1 MAKRSNVDLVET
13 HWQAASSHY
22 GRSVQDGASRQ
33 PDTNPFLRE
42 RKMKVLRILVADD
55 HDLMRRGIKEMLQS
69 HAGWEICGEAHT
81 GREAV
86 SKAQELKPDIAIL
99 DISMPDLNGVDA
111 ARRIRKE
118 SPNTEI
124 LILSVHYSDQLIR
137 DILEAGVRGYIV
149 KSDSDRDLIVAV
161 ETLANHKPFLTPRA
175 TEVMLSSF
183 KEGRMRTELP
193 TALRDRLTTRE
204 REIVQLLAEGK
215 SSKEVA
221 SSLNISVKT
230 AETHRANIMRKLQ
243 LHTVSELVRYAVRNQ
258 IVEA

>member
-1 MAKRSNVDLVET
+1 
-13 HWQAASSHY
+13 
-22 GRSVQDGASRQ
+22 
-33 PDTNPFLRE
+33 
-42 RKMKVLRILVADD
+42 MKTLRILIADD
-55 HDLMRRGIKEMLQS
+55 HDLMRRGVKALLQS
-69 HAGWEICGEAHT
+69 RAGWEVCGEAHT

-86 SKAQELKPDIAIL
+86 AKAEELKPDVVIL

-111 ARRIRKE
+111 AKRIRKA
-118 SPNTEI
+118 SPDTEV

-149 KSDSDRDLIVAV
+149 KSDSDRDLVIAV
-161 ETLANHKPFLTPRA
+161 ETLANHKPFFTPRA
-175 TEVMLSSF
+175 TEVMLTNF
-183 KEGRMRTELP
+183 NEGKTKADLP
-193 TALRDRLTTRE
+193 ETMRDRLTSRE

-258 IVEA
+258 IIEP

>member
-1 MAKRSNVDLVET
+1 
-13 HWQAASSHY
+13 
-22 GRSVQDGASRQ
+22 
-33 PDTNPFLRE
+33 
-42 RKMKVLRILVADD
+42 MKALRILIADD
-55 HDLMRRGIKEMLQS
+55 HDLMRRGVKALLQS
-69 HAGWEICGEAHT
+69 HAGWEIVGEAHT

-86 SKAQELKPDIAIL
+86 SKAEELKPDVVIL

-111 ARRIRKE
+111 AKRIRKA
-118 SPNTEI
+118 SPDTEV

-149 KSDSDRDLIVAV
+149 KSDSDRDLVIAV
-161 ETLANHKPFLTPRA
+161 ETLANHKPFFTPRA
-175 TEVMLSSF
+175 TEVMLTNF
-183 KEGRMRTELP
+183 NEGKTKADLP
-193 TALRDRLTTRE
+193 ETMRDRLTSRE

-258 IVEA
+258 IIEP

>member
-1 MAKRSNVDLVET
+1 
-13 HWQAASSHY
+13 
-22 GRSVQDGASRQ
+22 
-33 PDTNPFLRE
+33 
-42 RKMKVLRILVADD
+42 MKTLRILIADD
-55 HDLMRRGIKEMLQS
+55 HDLMRRGVKALLQS
-69 HAGWEICGEAHT
+69 RAGWEVCGEAHT

-86 SKAQELKPDIAIL
+86 SKAEELKPDVVIL

-111 ARRIRKE
+111 AKRIRKA
-118 SPNTEI
+118 SPDTEV

-149 KSDSDRDLIVAV
+149 KSDSDRDLVIAV
-161 ETLANHKPFLTPRA
+161 ETLANHKPFFTPRA
-175 TEVMLSSF
+175 TEVMLTNF
-183 KEGRMRTELP
+183 NEGKTKADLP
-193 TALRDRLTTRE
+193 GTMRDRLTSRE

-258 IVEA
+258 IIEP

>member
-1 MAKRSNVDLVET
+1 
-13 HWQAASSHY
+13 
-22 GRSVQDGASRQ
+22 
-33 PDTNPFLRE
+33 
-42 RKMKVLRILVADD
+42 MKTLRILIADD
-55 HDLMRRGIKEMLQS
+55 HDLMRRGVKALLQS
-69 HAGWEICGEAHT
+69 HAGWEIVGEAHT

-86 SKAQELKPDIAIL
+86 SKAEELKPDVVIL

-111 ARRIRKE
+111 AKRIRKA
-118 SPNTEI
+118 SPETEV

-149 KSDSDRDLIVAV
+149 KSDSDRDLVIAV
-161 ETLANHKPFLTPRA
+161 ETLANHKPFFTPRA
-175 TEVMLSSF
+175 TEVMLTNF
-183 KEGRMRTELP
+183 NEGKTKADLP
-193 TALRDRLTTRE
+193 ETMRDRLTSRE

-258 IVEA
+258 IIEP

>member
-1 MAKRSNVDLVET
+1 
-13 HWQAASSHY
+13 
-22 GRSVQDGASRQ
+22 
-33 PDTNPFLRE
+33 
-42 RKMKVLRILVADD
+42 MKTLRILIADD
-55 HDLMRRGIKEMLQS
+55 HDLMRRGVKALLQS
-69 HAGWEICGEAHT
+69 RAGWEICGEAHT

-86 SKAQELKPDIAIL
+86 SKAEELKPDVVIL

-111 ARRIRKE
+111 AKRIRKV
-118 SPNTEI
+118 SPDTEV

-149 KSDSDRDLIVAV
+149 KSDSDRDLVIAV
-161 ETLANHKPFLTPRA
+161 ETLANHKPFFTPRA
-175 TEVMLSSF
+175 TEVMLTNF
-183 KEGRMRTELP
+183 NEGKTKADLP
-193 TALRDRLTTRE
+193 ETMRDRLTSRE

-258 IVEA
+258 IIEP

>member
-1 MAKRSNVDLVET
+1 MFQHR
-13 HWQAASSHY
+13 
-22 GRSVQDGASRQ
+22 
-33 PDTNPFLRE
+33 DTNPRLRE
-42 RKMKVLRILVADD
+42 GKMKALRILIADD
-55 HDLMRRGIKEMLQS
+55 HDLMRRGIKGMLTS

-86 SKAQELKPDIAIL
+86 SKSQELRPDIAIL

-149 KSDSDRDLIVAV
+149 KSDSDRDMIVAV
-161 ETLANHKPFLTPRA
+161 KTLTNHKPYLTTRA

-183 KEGRMRTELP
+183 K
-193 TALRDRLTTRE
+193 A
-204 REIVQLLAEGK
+204 
-215 SSKEVA
+215 
-221 SSLNISVKT
+221 
-230 AETHRANIMRKLQ
+230 
-243 LHTVSELVRYAVRNQ
+243 
-258 IVEA
+258 

>member
-1 MAKRSNVDLVET
+1 
-13 HWQAASSHY
+13 
-22 GRSVQDGASRQ
+22 
-33 PDTNPFLRE
+33 
-42 RKMKVLRILVADD
+42 MKSLRILIADD
-55 HDLMRRGIKEMLQS
+55 HDLMRRGIKGMLES
-69 HAGWEICGEAHT
+69 HAGWEICGEAQT

-149 KSDSDRDLIVAV
+149 KSDSDRDLVIAV

-175 TEVMLSSF
+175 TEVMLMNF
-183 KEGRMRTELP
+183 KEGRMRSDVP

-221 SSLNISVKT
+221 ASLSISVKT